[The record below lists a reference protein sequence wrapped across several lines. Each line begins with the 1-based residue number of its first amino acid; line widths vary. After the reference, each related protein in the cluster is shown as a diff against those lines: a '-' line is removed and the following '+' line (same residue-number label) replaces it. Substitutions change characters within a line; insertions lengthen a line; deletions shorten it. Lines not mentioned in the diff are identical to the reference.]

1 MSALSLIGATA
12 RLDGREVLSGVDLGV
27 LPGEIVALTG
37 PNGAGKTSVIRALAG
52 VLALEGGEARLDGLP
67 LAELSP
73 RERARRA
80 AWLPQDRRIAWNMPA
95 VEIAALGAPFLSGA
109 KARDRALEALIEID
123 AGELAARGVAEMSG
137 GERARVLFAR
147 FLATG
152 APALMADEPAAGLDP
167 DAQLLVMEVLRS
179 RAEAG
184 AAVLV
189 SLHDLSLAARYADR
203 VVVMDHGRVA
213 ADGPPREALAPAVLQ
228 DVFGVGGRWLETPQG
243 PVLSTWRIAA
253 N

>member
-1 MSALSLIGATA
+1 MSALSLSGATA
-12 RLDGREVLSGVDLGV
+12 RLDG
-27 LPGEIVALTG
+27 
-37 PNGAGKTSVIRALAG
+37 LA
-52 VLALEGGEARLDGLP
+52 
-67 LAELSP
+67 LAELAP

-109 KARDRALEALIEID
+109 EARDRALEALIEID

-203 VVVMDHGRVA
+203 VVVMNHGRVA
-213 ADGPPREALAPAVLQ
+213 ADGPPREALAPAVLK

-243 PVLSTWRIAA
+243 PVLSTWRIA
-253 N
+253 

>member
-52 VLALEGGEARLDGLP
+52 VLPLAAGEARLDGLA
-67 LAELSP
+67 LAELAP

-109 KARDRALEALIEID
+109 EARDRALEALIEID

-243 PVLSTWRIAA
+243 PVLSNWRIAA

>member
-1 MSALSLIGATA
+1 MSALSLSGATA

-52 VLALEGGEARLDGLP
+52 VLPLAAGEARLDGLA
-67 LAELSP
+67 LAELAP
-73 RERARRA
+73 RERARRSPPPACSRRCGDPA
-80 AWLPQDRRIAWNMPA
+80 AATPP
-95 VEIAALGAPFLSGA
+95 AALGAPFLSGA
-109 KARDRALEALIEID
+109 EARDRALEALIEID
-123 AGELAARGVAEMSG
+123 AGDLAARGVAEMSG

-213 ADGPPREALAPAVLQ
+213 ADGPPREALAPAVLK

-243 PVLSTWRIAA
+243 PVLSTWRIA
-253 N
+253 